1 MGHLWIPDIGIGEKI
16 IRSVVV
22 YLFLLVVLRIAGKRQ
37 VAQMTTFDLVVLLMI
52 ANVVQN
58 AVIGPDNSLSGGLI
72 GASGIL
78 LLNAIVARGAYR
90 FKGVRRVLEGEPTLL
105 VHNGEI
111 LKGHLAHER
120 VSLAELQEA
129 MREHGLADLAHVR
142 YAVLEQDGTISILA
156 RQEPP
161 RPAPPTTKP

>member
-1 MGHLWIPDIGIGEKI
+1 MGHLWIPDIGIAEKI
-16 IRSVVV
+16 VRSVVV

-58 AVIGPDNSLSGGLI
+58 AVIGPDNSLGGGLI
-72 GASGIL
+72 GASCIL

-161 RPAPPTTKP
+161 RPVPSAIKP